1 MVSKHLQEAVQNLSN
16 TLTEQLTIINAELDR
31 AKKYQLVSEMLCLM
45 NNNFN
50 ILARPGLKN
59 FRETIR
65 NKYLFWKEQGS
76 DYETRLC
83 EEYRDFF
90 ERILAI

>member
-1 MVSKHLQEAVQNLSN
+1 MVSKHLQEVVQNFSN
-16 TLTEQLTIINAELDR
+16 TLTEQLKIINAELDR
-31 AKKYQLVSEMLCLM
+31 ANKYQLVSEMLCLM
-45 NNNFN
+45 NNNFD

-59 FRETIR
+59 FRETIKI
-65 NKYLFWKEQGS
+65 KYLFWKKHGS

-83 EEYRDFF
+83 EENRDFF

>member
-1 MVSKHLQEAVQNLSN
+1 
-16 TLTEQLTIINAELDR
+16 
-31 AKKYQLVSEMLCLM
+31 M

-59 FRETIR
+59 FRETIK